1 MINLYLKITRKLVYI
16 LRRVLFK
23 MMYVPYT
30 RTSKVKVYTTEK
42 PVKREFNL
50 NRDYVVVTEVVCQ
63 HSIHEWNKYPRP
75 GIRIM
80 KLKPYDVIRFEGVYE
95 NARTKY
101 YRFKRYSSPG
111 VLENY
116 NYDIGIIDAKYGIRE
131 TSDLTGGW

>member
-1 MINLYLKITRKLVYI
+1 MINLYLRTTRKLVYV

-23 MMYVPYT
+23 MMYIPYT
-30 RTSKVKVYTTEK
+30 RASKVKVYTTEK

-50 NRDYVVVTEVVCQ
+50 DHDYVVVTEVVCQ
-63 HSIHEWNKYPRP
+63 NSIHEWNNHPRP

-95 NARTKY
+95 NARAKY

-111 VLENY
+111 VLEDY
-116 NYDIGIIDAKYGIRE
+116 NYDISISDGRYGIKVAD
-131 TSDLTGGW
+131 DLTGGW